1 MVVQERPITAEEFF
15 ALPDDGTK
23 RELINGELIEMPGAK
38 PIHNVLQA
46 RLGRFVDI
54 FVTDKDLGIV
64 GVEVYCEFTAK
75 DIAQP
80 DVAYFSKA
88 RIQGHDLN
96 EYFHV
101 APDLAIEIISPSETA
116 QNVNT
121 KVQKYFQHGSQ
132 LVWNFYSDTQQVYV
146 YTSPD
151 DVHIVNI
158 NGTLTGENVLPGF
171 SLAVRDVF
179 KGLESNS

>member
-1 MVVQERPITAEEFF
+1 MVVQERPMTAEEFF

-23 RELINGELIEMPGAK
+23 RELIDGVLIEMAGAK
-38 PIHNVLQA
+38 PLHNILQA
-46 RLGRFVDI
+46 RLAHFV
-54 FVTDKDLGIV
+54 VTGLGDLGFV
-64 GVEVYCEFTAK
+64 GTEVYCEFSPK
-75 DIAQP
+75 DIAMP
-80 DVAYFSKA
+80 DVAYFSKS
-88 RIQGHDLN
+88 RIQGLDLN
-96 EYFHV
+96 EYFHI

-132 LVWNFYSDTQQVYV
+132 LVWNLYSDTQQVYV

-158 NGTLTGENVLPGF
+158 NGTLTGGSVLPGF

-179 KGLESNS
+179 KGLETTS